1 LIFASIICY
10 NQLVGSEI
18 FFQRPKRAAGIA
30 LLEQNSLYGGKQMS
44 IKIGINGFG
53 RIGRLV
59 FRAAVASDDIE
70 VVAVNAPDKAPAL
83 IAYTIKYDTVHGRFD
98 GTVESD
104 DSSVTVNG
112 KRIPILN
119 SRDPAQLPWGEL
131 GVEYVLECTGAFLTT
146 EAAQAHLNAGAKV
159 VVLSGPSKDDT
170 PMFVCGVNLDKYTT
184 DIKVVSNAS
193 CTTNCLAPLAKVLND
208 NFGIVEG
215 LMTTVHADTATQS
228 TVDNFSKKNWRLGR
242 SILGNI
248 IPTSTGAA
256 KAVGKVIPE
265 LKGKLTGT
273 SMRIP
278 SADVSIVDLTC
289 RLEKAATYDE
299 ICAAM
304 KAASEGTMKGVMEYV
319 DDEVVSSDFIHD
331 AHTSIFDA
339 KAGLALN
346 DHFVK
351 LMAWYDNEWGFSNKM
366 LDLTR
371 HIDSVRHA

>member
-1 LIFASIICY
+1 
-10 NQLVGSEI
+10 
-18 FFQRPKRAAGIA
+18 
-30 LLEQNSLYGGKQMS
+30 M
-44 IKIGINGFG
+44 IKVAINGFG
-53 RIGRLV
+53 RIGRLA
-59 FRAAVASDDIE
+59 FRAGIVADDIE
-70 VVAVNAPDKAPAL
+70 IVAINAPDKTPAQL
-83 IAYTIKYDTVHGRFD
+83 AYTVKYDSVHGRFQ
-98 GTVESD
+98 GTVEHD
-104 DSSVTVNG
+104 DNSITVNG
-112 KRIPILN
+112 KRVAVVGN
-119 SRDPAQLPWGEL
+119 RNPAELPWGEM

-146 EAAQAHLNAGAKV
+146 EKAQAHLDAGAQV

-170 PMFVCGVNLDKYTT
+170 PMFVCGVNLDKYTP

-193 CTTNCLAPLAKVLND
+193 CTTNCLAPLAKVIND

-215 LMTTVHADTATQS
+215 LMTTVHASTATQAV
-228 TVDNFSKKNWRLGR
+228 VDGFSKKNWRLGR
-242 SILGNI
+242 SIYNNI

-278 SADVSIVDLTC
+278 SGDVSIVDLTV
-289 RLEKAATYDE
+289 RLEKSASYDE

-304 KAASEGTMKGVMEYV
+304 KAASEGSMKGVLEYV
-319 DDEVVSSDFIHD
+319 DEEVVSSDFKTD

-346 DHFVK
+346 DNFVK

-371 HIDSVRHA
+371 HMDKVRKA